1 MLLLLLQQQ
10 PICEL
15 IFHQLNTNTG
25 TGQCVLLLCLRT
37 LCPTTRQPNIM
48 SSHFCCCRF
57 TTTTTTTAAD
67 QLPRICCSAAAA
79 AAAAVHRSGKEEE
92 ERRKND
98 KIYDTEQRRLQRR
111 RKTTRATTKGWRR
124 QSQQLLQPLTT
135 TTTTTTTISDS
146 PEFGVTR
153 NSSFCCE
160 SALVVEEEKDAS
172 EQLQPPKP
180 VLHSMMMMIHC
191 RCTDPGTD
199 NSGGDKINR
208 NSGCGHLITTT
219 ISSTATLHHLLLDC
233 SSVHYHQQKQHQQ
246 QPHCLNPPR
255 HPRPANEG
263 NDFQKSEH
271 PQREENV
278 AALPTQQLLLLL
290 FCMMSPRHHHHH
302 HHQQH
307 QHASLALICLHF
319 FFSSFSSSISS
330 STFTVAPL
338 DDDCCCSFSFYARTL
353 LQNLCCCCGRCL
365 LTTGAAEDAM
375 NINELCHR
383 WLAMVL
389 VLAVN
394 FSPLFLQQRW
404 PTFASFLRT
413 EIILYLKRIELG
425 HCLHHQNSREISD
438 KKLGWFGWWW
448 KGVTLGGDNDDFL
461 ATASLSPLFQGQI
474 QSCDRNEPRKSAV
487 SEANQLISTT
497 SQTVNLNN
505 ATNGDLFALCDVN
518 DDQPL
523 PSFATTGDHLSSRV
537 MAAGTAV
544 PAGLPPL
551 PLPTSL
557 PLNDSPPSPP
567 PQSPSAPAPGDAVTR
582 KSRTV
587 LRRLSSP
594 VSTFP
599 SLVPALCLLFLLLS
613 TGK

>member
-1 MLLLLLQQQ
+1 
-10 PICEL
+10 
-15 IFHQLNTNTG
+15 
-25 TGQCVLLLCLRT
+25 
-37 LCPTTRQPNIM
+37 
-48 SSHFCCCRF
+48 
-57 TTTTTTTAAD
+57 
-67 QLPRICCSAAAA
+67 
-79 AAAAVHRSGKEEE
+79 
-92 ERRKND
+92 
-98 KIYDTEQRRLQRR
+98 
-111 RKTTRATTKGWRR
+111 
-124 QSQQLLQPLTT
+124 
-135 TTTTTTTISDS
+135 
-146 PEFGVTR
+146 
-153 NSSFCCE
+153 
-160 SALVVEEEKDAS
+160 
-172 EQLQPPKP
+172 
-180 VLHSMMMMIHC
+180 
-191 RCTDPGTD
+191 
-199 NSGGDKINR
+199 
-208 NSGCGHLITTT
+208 
-219 ISSTATLHHLLLDC
+219 
-233 SSVHYHQQKQHQQ
+233 
-246 QPHCLNPPR
+246 
-255 HPRPANEG
+255 
-263 NDFQKSEH
+263 
-271 PQREENV
+271 
-278 AALPTQQLLLLL
+278 
-290 FCMMSPRHHHHH
+290 
-302 HHQQH
+302 
-307 QHASLALICLHF
+307 
-319 FFSSFSSSISS
+319 
-330 STFTVAPL
+330 
-338 DDDCCCSFSFYARTL
+338 
-353 LQNLCCCCGRCL
+353 
-365 LTTGAAEDAM
+365 M

-425 HCLHHQNSREISD
+425 HCLHHQNSREIGD
-438 KKLGWFGWWW
+438 KKLGWFRCWW

-487 SEANQLISTT
+487 SEANQLTRTT

-537 MAAGTAV
+537 MAAGTVV

-567 PQSPSAPAPGDAVTR
+567 SPLPQSPPTSAPGNAVTR

-599 SLVPALCLLFLLLS
+599 SLVPVLCLLFLLLS
-613 TGK
+613 TGKWKRDTTLTVAIGTGNKSRF